1 MIYDGNIADSA
12 SKFDLWWRKEGRGA
26 RGPREARA
34 APPPK
39 VAPNEWPGCAAW
51 KSRRISSGFL
61 GRRWQPACSGE
72 MSSGGGRAKVFWKMA
87 NIFDFW
93 SWNQMGMGMGMG
105 KWEWSWR
112 MGERV
117 YL

>member
-61 GRRWQPACSGE
+61 GWRWQPACSGE